1 MNQRKSSPVQRPNTG
16 CIHCVVAGIV
26 VFAICFGAPSQAW
39 VLTITPGT
47 KALYLQVGNGT
58 NNASNATINRV
69 SVTVPAA
76 AVGNAA
82 PQVMTT
88 NSTHANSFFD
98 GFAVC
103 VVPAQMYV
111 GGFFRQPTTTAT
123 VASLQITTPP
133 NLLSGTDTI
142 PFSEI
147 SWTSTAIGNAT
158 ADVPAGTFT
167 GGTQFLVNIP
177 SNRWLENCHTF
188 SYANSNV
195 RPAGTF
201 TGRAVYT
208 VTAP

>member
-1 MNQRKSSPVQRPNTG
+1 MIQRKLSTEHLPNLAR
-16 CIHCVVAGIV
+16 IHCAAAGVI
-26 VFAICFGAPSQAW
+26 VFAIFFGAPSQAW
-39 VLTITPGT
+39 VLTITPGA

-58 NNASNATINRV
+58 NNASNATINQV

-76 AVGNAA
+76 AVGNVA

-88 NSTHANSFFD
+88 NNTHANSFFD

-167 GGTQFLVNIP
+167 GGTQLLVNIP